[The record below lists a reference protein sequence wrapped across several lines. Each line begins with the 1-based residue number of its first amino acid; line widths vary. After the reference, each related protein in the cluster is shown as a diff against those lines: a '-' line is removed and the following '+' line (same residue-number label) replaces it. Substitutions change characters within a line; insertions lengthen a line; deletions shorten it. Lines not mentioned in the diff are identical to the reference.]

1 MPIDIKRA
9 LTDSGAIGPM
19 VPEIKSTLVEQAAQ
33 PNRYM
38 RQIAIVNTELQGGP
52 GKSIEI
58 PKIGGLDA
66 NVMASE
72 DATLAGQVLPV
83 DSIKIE
89 LQRIEATVD
98 LSRDA
103 IMRSYVD
110 IMDQATQALGK
121 TLGTKEDRMIMAAI
135 LADSNVHTLRVN
147 DRASDDDIT
156 ATDTLDTDT
165 IKAAIEV
172 LEANDAPGPFWL
184 VIHPHQK
191 GALLK
196 DEQFVNASKYGDST
210 PRATGEIGEF
220 LGARVV
226 STSNIPHAANGNNVE
241 VYSALMLSS
250 RSMVEA
256 LGEDIT
262 VLDSDMLPAGKL
274 ATRMT
279 ATMSLGVG
287 VLNPE
292 YTAVLKSA

>member
-1 MPIDIKRA
+1 MPIDIRRA
-9 LTDSGAIGPM
+9 LTTSGDIAPM
-19 VPEIKSTLVEQAAQ
+19 VPELKSALVEQAAE
-33 PNRYM
+33 PRRYM

-83 DSIKIE
+83 SSIKVE
-89 LQRIEATVD
+89 LERIESTVD

-110 IMDQATQALGK
+110 IMDQATQALGA
-121 TLGTKEDRMIMAAI
+121 TLATKEDRMIMDAI
-135 LADSNVHTLRVN
+135 LADSAVHVIRVN
-147 DRASDDDIT
+147 DAPDDDSLT
-156 ATDTLDTDT
+156 ASDTLDTDT

-172 LEANDAPGPFWL
+172 LEANNAPAPYWL

-196 DEQFVNASKYGDST
+196 DEQFVNASQYGDSQ

-226 STSNIPHAANGNNVE
+226 STSNIPHAPNGNNVE
-241 VYSALMLSS
+241 IYSALMLSS
-250 RSMVEA
+250 RSVVEA
-256 LGEDIT
+256 LGEDTT
-262 VLDSDMLPAGKL
+262 VLDTDMLAAGKL

-292 YTAVLKSA
+292 FTAVLKSA